1 MRVFLLCL
9 LAVGAIAKE
18 ADKNHSRRGA
28 YLDASSSS
36 AADIISSNAYPINN
50 GYSSGVIGNGYGNG
64 VYSNGVYGNG
74 VYGNGVYGNG
84 VIGNGVINNG
94 YGSGI
99 ISNGY
104 SNGIIGNGYS
114 GGFVNSGYGAYNGG
128 SANTIVGARQVSSSS
143 EPITG
148 TVINRVVE
156 VGVRVPH
163 PVEVTRT
170 VPVRVPH
177 LVPVEYRRPVPVPV
191 AQPVPVQV
199 TRPYPVPVDRPV
211 PVLVPQA
218 VRVPYPVPVP
228 VAVRQTYGVPVSVEA
243 NSAINS
249 GVVSYAAPVAN
260 FNSGIGSYVG
270 QNSFGFGSAGSISGI
285 SSDSYRSSVYPG
297 VQSSYVAG
305 NSGSDGYTYNVP
317 SKKW

>member
-9 LAVGAIAKE
+9 LAVGAFSKE
-18 ADKNHSRRGA
+18 ADKNNSRRSA
-28 YLDASSSS
+28 YVDASSSS
-36 AADIISSNAYPINN
+36 SADIISSNSYPTR
-50 GYSSGVIGNGYGNG
+50 YAD
-64 VYSNGVYGNG
+64 
-74 VYGNGVYGNG
+74 
-84 VIGNGVINNG
+84 
-94 YGSGI
+94 SGI

-104 SNGIIGNGYS
+104 SSGLVGNGYS
-114 GGFVNSGYGAYNGG
+114 NGFVNNGYGVYNGG
-128 SANTIVGARQVSSSS
+128 LSNTIVGARQVSSSA

-170 VPVRVPH
+170 VPVRVPQ

-199 TRPYPVPVDRPV
+199 TRSYPVPVDRPV

-218 VRVPYPVPVP
+218 VRVSYPVPVP
-228 VAVRQTYGVPVSVEA
+228 VAVRQAYGVPVAVEA
-243 NSAINS
+243 NSALNS
-249 GVVSYAAPVAN
+249 GVVSYAAPFAN

-270 QNSFGFGSAGSISGI
+270 QNSIGLASAGSISGLA
-285 SSDSYRSSVYPG
+285 SDSYRSSGYSG

-305 NSGSDGYTYNVP
+305 NSDRAGYTYNVP